1 MLQPINIELYQFLE
15 ERLGREEARKIAE
28 VIERGFEAIE
38 KKAEEIALQKK
49 LEIKDELTKELA
61 TKADIVRLE
70 GEIKADIARLE
81 GEIQTFKADI
91 EGQVSNLKTAIESKI
106 SSLKTDLEGKIFS
119 LQNNFEGRISTL
131 QADLEGK
138 ISNLKTDL
146 EGKIS
151 ASKTDLEGKISVLRM
166 EFRVYFVIL
175 LAVIILS
182 SPRAVDLIGKILG
195 VIK

>member
-81 GEIQTFKADI
+81 GKVKADIARLEGEIQTLKAD
-91 EGQVSNLKTAIESKI
+91 
-106 SSLKTDLEGKIFS
+106 
-119 LQNNFEGRISTL
+119 FEGR
-131 QADLEGK
+131 
-138 ISNLKTDL
+138 
-146 EGKIS
+146 
-151 ASKTDLEGKISVLRM
+151 ISVLRM

-195 VIK
+195 VVK

>member
-15 ERLGREEARKIAE
+15 ERLGKEEARKVAE

-38 KKAEEIALQKK
+38 NKAEEVALQKK

-70 GEIKADIARLE
+70 GKVKADIARLE
-81 GEIQTFKADI
+81 GEIQTLKADF
-91 EGQVSNLKTAIESKI
+91 EGKI
-106 SSLKTDLEGKIFS
+106 SSLK
-119 LQNNFEGRISTL
+119 
-131 QADLEGK
+131 A
-138 ISNLKTDL
+138 
-146 EGKIS
+146 
-151 ASKTDLEGKISVLRM
+151 DLEGKISVLRM

>member
-15 ERLGREEARKIAE
+15 ERLGKEEAKKVVE
-28 VIERGFEAIE
+28 VIEKSFDAIG
-38 KKAEEIALQKK
+38 KRAEEIALQKK

-70 GEIKADIARLE
+70 GEL
-81 GEIQTFKADI
+81 QTFRADI
-91 EGQVSNLKTAIESKI
+91 EGKI
-106 SSLKTDLEGKIFS
+106 SSLK
-119 LQNNFEGRISTL
+119 
-131 QADLEGK
+131 ADLEGK

-151 ASKTDLEGKISVLRM
+151 ALKADLEGKISVLRI
-166 EFRVYFVIL
+166 EFRVYFVVL

-195 VIK
+195 VVK

>member
-38 KKAEEIALQKK
+38 KKAEEVALQKK

-70 GEIKADIARLE
+70 GEVKADIARLE
-81 GEIQTFKADI
+81 GEIQTFKAD
-91 EGQVSNLKTAIESKI
+91 
-106 SSLKTDLEGKIFS
+106 
-119 LQNNFEGRISTL
+119 FEGR
-131 QADLEGK
+131 
-138 ISNLKTDL
+138 
-146 EGKIS
+146 
-151 ASKTDLEGKISVLRM
+151 ISVLRM

-175 LAVIILS
+175 IAVIILS

-195 VIK
+195 VVK

>member
-38 KKAEEIALQKK
+38 KKAEEVALQKK

-61 TKADIVRLE
+61 TKADIARLE
-70 GEIKADIARLE
+70 GEVKADIARLE
-81 GEIQTFKADI
+81 GEIQTFKAD
-91 EGQVSNLKTAIESKI
+91 
-106 SSLKTDLEGKIFS
+106 
-119 LQNNFEGRISTL
+119 FEGR
-131 QADLEGK
+131 
-138 ISNLKTDL
+138 
-146 EGKIS
+146 
-151 ASKTDLEGKISVLRM
+151 ISVLRM

-175 LAVIILS
+175 IAVIILS

-195 VIK
+195 VVK

>member
-1 MLQPINIELYQFLE
+1 MIELDF
-15 ERLGREEARKIAE
+15 K
-28 VIERGFEAIE
+28 AIE
-38 KKAEEIALQKK
+38 KKAEEVALQKK

-61 TKADIVRLE
+61 T
-70 GEIKADIARLE
+70 KADIARLE

>member
-15 ERLGREEARKIAE
+15 ERLGKEEARKVAE

-38 KKAEEIALQKK
+38 NKAEEVALQKK

-81 GEIQTFKADI
+81 GKVKADIARLEGEIQTLKAD
-91 EGQVSNLKTAIESKI
+91 
-106 SSLKTDLEGKIFS
+106 
-119 LQNNFEGRISTL
+119 FEGR
-131 QADLEGK
+131 
-138 ISNLKTDL
+138 
-146 EGKIS
+146 
-151 ASKTDLEGKISVLRM
+151 ISVLRM

-195 VIK
+195 VVK

>member
-70 GEIKADIARLE
+70 GEI
-81 GEIQTFKADI
+81 QTFKADF
-91 EGQVSNLKTAIESKI
+91 EGKI
-106 SSLKTDLEGKIFS
+106 SSLK
-119 LQNNFEGRISTL
+119 
-131 QADLEGK
+131 ADLEGK

-151 ASKTDLEGKISVLRM
+151 ALKTDLEGRISVLRM
-166 EFRVYFVIL
+166 EFRVYFAII

-195 VIK
+195 VVK

>member
-15 ERLGREEARKIAE
+15 ERLGKEEARKVAE

-38 KKAEEIALQKK
+38 KKAEEVALQKK

-61 TKADIVRLE
+61 TKADIARLE
-70 GEIKADIARLE
+70 GEVKADIARLEREVKADIARLE
-81 GEIQTFKADI
+81 GEIQTFKADF
-91 EGQVSNLKTAIESKI
+91 EGKI
-106 SSLKTDLEGKIFS
+106 SSLKTDFEGKIS
-119 LQNNFEGRISTL
+119 ALKT
-131 QADLEGK
+131 DLEGK

-151 ASKTDLEGKISVLRM
+151 NLKTDFEGKISALKTDLEGKISVLRM

-195 VIK
+195 VVK

>member
-38 KKAEEIALQKK
+38 KKAEEVALQKK

-61 TKADIVRLE
+61 TKADI
-70 GEIKADIARLE
+70 ARLE
-81 GEIQTFKADI
+81 GEIQTFKADF
-91 EGQVSNLKTAIESKI
+91 EGKI
-106 SSLKTDLEGKIFS
+106 SSLK
-119 LQNNFEGRISTL
+119 
-131 QADLEGK
+131 ADLEGK

-146 EGKIS
+146 EGKTS
-151 ASKTDLEGKISVLRM
+151 ALKTDLEGKISVLRM

-175 LAVIILS
+175 IAVIILS

-195 VIK
+195 VVK

>member
-15 ERLGREEARKIAE
+15 ERLGREEAKKVVE
-28 VIERGFEAIE
+28 VIEKSFEAIE
-38 KKAEEIALQKK
+38 KRAEEVALQKK

-70 GEIKADIARLE
+70 GEL
-81 GEIQTFKADI
+81 QTFKADI
-91 EGQVSNLKTAIESKI
+91 EGKISNLRTDIEGKI
-106 SSLKTDLEGKIFS
+106 SSLK
-119 LQNNFEGRISTL
+119 
-131 QADLEGK
+131 ADLEGK

-151 ASKTDLEGKISVLRM
+151 ALKTDLEGKISVLRM

-175 LAVIILS
+175 LSVIILS

-195 VIK
+195 VVK

>member
-15 ERLGREEARKIAE
+15 ERLGKEEARKVAE

-38 KKAEEIALQKK
+38 KKAEEVALQKK

-61 TKADIVRLE
+61 TKADIARLE
-70 GEIKADIARLE
+70 GEVKSDIARLE
-81 GEIQTFKADI
+81 GEIQTFKAD
-91 EGQVSNLKTAIESKI
+91 
-106 SSLKTDLEGKIFS
+106 F
-119 LQNNFEGRISTL
+119 
-131 QADLEGK
+131 
-138 ISNLKTDL
+138 
-146 EGKIS
+146 
-151 ASKTDLEGKISVLRM
+151 EGKISVLKM

-195 VIK
+195 VVK

>member
-38 KKAEEIALQKK
+38 NKAEEVALQKK

-61 TKADIVRLE
+61 TKADIARLE
-70 GEIKADIARLE
+70 GEVKSDIARLE
-81 GEIQTFKADI
+81 GEIQTFKAD
-91 EGQVSNLKTAIESKI
+91 
-106 SSLKTDLEGKIFS
+106 
-119 LQNNFEGRISTL
+119 FEGR
-131 QADLEGK
+131 
-138 ISNLKTDL
+138 
-146 EGKIS
+146 
-151 ASKTDLEGKISVLRM
+151 ISVLRM

-175 LAVIILS
+175 IAVIILS

-195 VIK
+195 VVK

>member
-15 ERLGREEARKIAE
+15 ERLGKEEARKVAE

-38 KKAEEIALQKK
+38 NKAEEVALQKK

-61 TKADIVRLE
+61 TKADI
-70 GEIKADIARLE
+70 ARLE
-81 GEIQTFKADI
+81 GEIQTLKAD
-91 EGQVSNLKTAIESKI
+91 
-106 SSLKTDLEGKIFS
+106 F
-119 LQNNFEGRISTL
+119 
-131 QADLEGK
+131 
-138 ISNLKTDL
+138 
-146 EGKIS
+146 
-151 ASKTDLEGKISVLRM
+151 EGKISVLRM

-195 VIK
+195 VVK

>member
-1 MLQPINIELYQFLE
+1 VIELDF
-15 ERLGREEARKIAE
+15 K
-28 VIERGFEAIE
+28 AIE
-38 KKAEEIALQKK
+38 KKAEEVALQKK

-81 GEIQTFKADI
+81 GEIQTLKAD
-91 EGQVSNLKTAIESKI
+91 
-106 SSLKTDLEGKIFS
+106 F
-119 LQNNFEGRISTL
+119 
-131 QADLEGK
+131 
-138 ISNLKTDL
+138 
-146 EGKIS
+146 
-151 ASKTDLEGKISVLRM
+151 EGKISVLRM

-195 VIK
+195 VVK

>member
-38 KKAEEIALQKK
+38 NKAEEVALQKK

-61 TKADIVRLE
+61 TKADIARLE
-70 GEIKADIARLE
+70 GEVKADIARLE
-81 GEIQTFKADI
+81 GEIQTFKAD
-91 EGQVSNLKTAIESKI
+91 
-106 SSLKTDLEGKIFS
+106 
-119 LQNNFEGRISTL
+119 FEGR
-131 QADLEGK
+131 
-138 ISNLKTDL
+138 
-146 EGKIS
+146 
-151 ASKTDLEGKISVLRM
+151 ISVLRM

-195 VIK
+195 VVK

>member
-15 ERLGREEARKIAE
+15 ERLGKEEARKVAE

-38 KKAEEIALQKK
+38 NKAEEVALQKK

-61 TKADIVRLE
+61 TKADI
-70 GEIKADIARLE
+70 ARLE
-81 GEIQTFKADI
+81 GEIQTFKADF
-91 EGQVSNLKTAIESKI
+91 EGKI
-106 SSLKTDLEGKIFS
+106 SSLKTDLEGKIY
-119 LQNNFEGRISTL
+119 
-131 QADLEGK
+131 
-138 ISNLKTDL
+138 NLKTDL

-151 ASKTDLEGKISVLRM
+151 ALKTDLEGRISVLRM

-175 LAVIILS
+175 IAVIILS

-195 VIK
+195 VVK

>member
-15 ERLGREEARKIAE
+15 ERLGKEEARKVAE

-38 KKAEEIALQKK
+38 NKAEEVALQKK

-81 GEIQTFKADI
+81 GEVKADIARLEGEIQTFKADF
-91 EGQVSNLKTAIESKI
+91 EGKI
-106 SSLKTDLEGKIFS
+106 SSLKTDLEGKIY
-119 LQNNFEGRISTL
+119 
-131 QADLEGK
+131 
-138 ISNLKTDL
+138 NLKTDL

-151 ASKTDLEGKISVLRM
+151 ALKTDLEGRISVLRM

-195 VIK
+195 VVK

>member
-38 KKAEEIALQKK
+38 KKAEEVALQKK

-61 TKADIVRLE
+61 TKADIARLE
-70 GEIKADIARLE
+70 GEVKADIARLE
-81 GEIQTFKADI
+81 GEIQTFKAD
-91 EGQVSNLKTAIESKI
+91 
-106 SSLKTDLEGKIFS
+106 
-119 LQNNFEGRISTL
+119 FEGR
-131 QADLEGK
+131 
-138 ISNLKTDL
+138 
-146 EGKIS
+146 
-151 ASKTDLEGKISVLRM
+151 ISVLRM

-195 VIK
+195 VVK

>member
-1 MLQPINIELYQFLE
+1 MIELDF
-15 ERLGREEARKIAE
+15 K
-28 VIERGFEAIE
+28 AIE
-38 KKAEEIALQKK
+38 KKAEEVALQKK

-70 GEIKADIARLE
+70 GEI
-81 GEIQTFKADI
+81 QTFKADF
-91 EGQVSNLKTAIESKI
+91 EGKISNLKT
-106 SSLKTDLEGKIFS
+106 
-119 LQNNFEGRISTL
+119 
-131 QADLEGK
+131 DLEGK

-151 ASKTDLEGKISVLRM
+151 NLKTDFEGKISALKTDLEGKISVLRM

-175 LAVIILS
+175 IAVVILS

-195 VIK
+195 VVK

>member
-15 ERLGREEARKIAE
+15 ERLGKEEARKVAE
-28 VIERGFEAIE
+28 VIERRFEAIE
-38 KKAEEIALQKK
+38 KKAEEVALQKK

-81 GEIQTFKADI
+81 GKVKADIARLEGEIQTLKAD
-91 EGQVSNLKTAIESKI
+91 
-106 SSLKTDLEGKIFS
+106 
-119 LQNNFEGRISTL
+119 FEGR
-131 QADLEGK
+131 
-138 ISNLKTDL
+138 
-146 EGKIS
+146 
-151 ASKTDLEGKISVLRM
+151 ISVLRM

-195 VIK
+195 VVK

>member
-15 ERLGREEARKIAE
+15 ERLGKEEARKVAE

-38 KKAEEIALQKK
+38 KKAEEVALQKK

-81 GEIQTFKADI
+81 REVKADIARLEGEIQTFKADF
-91 EGQVSNLKTAIESKI
+91 EGKISNLKT
-106 SSLKTDLEGKIFS
+106 
-119 LQNNFEGRISTL
+119 
-131 QADLEGK
+131 DLEGK

-151 ASKTDLEGKISVLRM
+151 NLKTDFEGKISALKTDLEGKISVLRM

-175 LAVIILS
+175 IAVVILS

-195 VIK
+195 VVK